1 MTNKLRK
8 LFTNTEILD
17 AIESTDTYGDAARQ
31 LSNLREQEVSRQLV
45 NYWHR
50 TLVEFTKTNGEPY
63 VGTTVADRHIREEEL
78 ELRTPS
84 PHDYDAVREIPHD
97 NSCILVVPDQH
108 APYHHP
114 DALDFLVAVAAK
126 YRPTRVINL
135 GDEVDN
141 HALSFHDSDPNLDSA
156 GTELVRAQRFVH
168 QLASIFPYQEV
179 CHSNHGSLVY
189 RRALKSGIPVEY
201 IKSYRDILFPEG
213 GGDGWSWHDVIRTT
227 LPNGQVVQFQHQV
240 VGDFM
245 ANASHERCS
254 LVLGHEHG
262 RFEIDH
268 RASKAALYWGM
279 YSGCLIDSK
288 SLAFA
293 YGKLFPKKP
302 IIGCSVIID
311 SQPILIP
318 MLLNSEGRWV
328 GQLGGIASA

>member
-1 MTNKLRK
+1 MTTKLRK
-8 LFTNTEILD
+8 LFTNHEILE
-17 AIESTDTYGDAARQ
+17 AVEATDNYGDAARQ
-31 LSNLREQEVSRQLV
+31 LSSLRGVEISRQLV

-50 TLVEFTKTNGEPY
+50 TLVEFTKRDGSPY
-63 VGTTVADRHIREEEL
+63 VGTTVADRHIRDEEVQ
-78 ELRTPS
+78 LRVPS
-84 PHDYDAVREIPHD
+84 PNDYCAVRDRPHD
-97 NSCILVVPDQH
+97 NSSILVIPDQH
-108 APYHHP
+108 APYQHP
-114 DALDFLVAVAAK
+114 DALDFLIAVAAK

-156 GTELVRAQRFVH
+156 GTELVRAQRFV
-168 QLASIFPYQEV
+168 QELASVFPLQEV

-201 IKSYRDILFPEG
+201 IKSYRDILFPHG
-213 GGDGWSWHDVIRTT
+213 GGDGWSWHEAIRTT
-227 LPNGQVVQFQHQV
+227 LPNRQVVQFQHQV

-245 ANASHERCS
+245 ANASHERAS
-254 LVLGHEHG
+254 IVLGHEHG
-262 RFEIDH
+262 RFEIEH
-268 RASKAALYWGM
+268 RASKAALYFGM

-318 MLLNSEGRWV
+318 MLLNEDGRWV
-328 GQLGGIASA
+328 GQLGGIANA